1 MIQSHKWEYLFGNR
15 LKVSYNNAL
24 YKTTVENVTYTDSAQ
39 YSINGKLDNGISE
52 IQFHSSVRVQVN
64 GKPSQDEL

>member
-24 YKTTVENVTYTDSAQ
+24 YKTTIENVTYTDSTQ
-39 YSINGKLDNGISE
+39 YPINGKLDNGTSAMR
-52 IQFHSSVRVQVN
+52 FHSSVKV
-64 GKPSQDEL
+64 

>member
-24 YKTTVENVTYTDSAQ
+24 YKTTIEKVTYTDSTQ
-39 YSINGKLDNGISE
+39 YSINGKLDNGKSAMR
-52 IQFHSSVRVQVN
+52 FHSSVKV
-64 GKPSQDEL
+64 